1 MSYLKISFLF
11 FFLFTVS
18 LRPSFAED
26 TPGASMTS
34 GFDYSSGSELYQ
46 NICAGCH
53 MPDGQGA
60 TTAGAYPSLKEN
72 SRVEAADYV
81 IYVVGHGQ
89 GGMPSFK
96 GYLSDSQIAS
106 VVQFV
111 RTNFGNSYEE
121 PVSPDKVSKI
131 LER

>member
-1 MSYLKISFLF
+1 MSDVKTSFFL
-11 FFLFTVS
+11 FFLFTIFI
-18 LRPSFAED
+18 RPSAAED

-34 GFDYSSGSELYQ
+34 GFEYSSGAELYQ

-53 MPDGQGA
+53 MPDGRGA
-60 TTAGAYPSLKEN
+60 TTAGAYPSLKDN
-72 SRVEAADYV
+72 GRVAAADYV
-81 IYVVGHGQ
+81 IYVVGYGQ

-111 RTNFGNSYEE
+111 RTNFGNAYEE
-121 PVSPDKVSKI
+121 PVSPEKVNKI
-131 LER
+131 LAR

>member
-1 MSYLKISFLF
+1 MSYVKASFLF
-11 FFLFTVS
+11 FFLFITLV
-18 LRPSFAED
+18 RPSIAED
-26 TPGASMTS
+26 TPGASMAS
-34 GFDYSSGSELYQ
+34 GFDYSSGSELYE

-53 MPDGQGA
+53 MQDGQGA
-60 TTAGAYPSLKEN
+60 ITAGAYPSLEEN
-72 SRVEAADYV
+72 SRLAAADYA
-81 IYVVGHGQ
+81 IYVVGNGQ

-121 PVSPDKVSKI
+121 PVSSEKVSKI